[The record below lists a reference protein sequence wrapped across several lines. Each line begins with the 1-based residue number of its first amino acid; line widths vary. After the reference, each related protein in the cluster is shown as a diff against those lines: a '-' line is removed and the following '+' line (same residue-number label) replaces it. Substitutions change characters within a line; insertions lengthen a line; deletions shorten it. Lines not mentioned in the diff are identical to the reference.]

1 MCHHYRG
8 SRNPPAHLANEFSA
22 RTNLSQLGFDLKQIF
37 ADRVNYYPTNPVP
50 VVRLDNAG
58 ERELVEMEW
67 GFLPAWWKPK
77 NEKDKPKAYQRMCFN
92 ARSEDIETKSTYRNA
107 FKSRRCLLPGVEF
120 MEKGHYFSLSGKA
133 TFAFAG
139 IWEEW
144 VDRSAMFETSV
155 VSCSMLTTEPNAEV
169 RSVGH
174 HRMPVLLTSEAEYAA
189 WLNPEIVERGPL
201 EGLMRPLADG
211 VLEASPA

>member
-8 SRNPPAHLANEFSA
+8 ARTPPEHLANVFSA
-22 RTNLSQLGFDLKQIF
+22 RTNLRQLLLPD
-37 ADRVNYYPTNPVP
+37 ASYYPTNPVP
-50 VVRLDNAG
+50 VVRMDDQG

-67 GFLPAWWKPK
+67 GFLPSWWKPK

-92 ARSEDIETKSTYRNA
+92 ARSEDIETKSTYRSA

-120 MEKGHYFSLSGKA
+120 EEKKHMFSLPDKRL
-133 TFAFAG
+133 FAFAG
-139 IWEEW
+139 IWESW
-144 VDRSAMFETSV
+144 NDGIV

-174 HRMPVLLTSEAEYAA
+174 HRMPVLRTSEAEYAA

-201 EGLMRPLADG
+201 EALMRPLADD
-211 VLEASPA
+211 VFS

>member
-1 MCHHYRG
+1 MASISNILR
-8 SRNPPAHLANEFSA
+8 PPDCVKLPTSK
-22 RTNLSQLGFDLKQIF
+22 QLG
-37 ADRVNYYPTNPVP
+37 RGVY
-50 VVRLDNAG
+50 
-58 ERELVEMEW
+58 ELVEMEW

-77 NEKDKPKAYQRMCFN
+77 NATDKPKAYQRKCYN
-92 ARSEDIETKSTYRNA
+92 ARSEDIQTKATYKSA

-120 MEKGHYFSLSGKA
+120 MEKGHYFSLPGKRM
-133 TFAFAG
+133 FAFAG
-139 IWEEW
+139 IWESW
-144 VDRSAMFETSV
+144 VDRSSMFDESV

-189 WLNPEIVERGPL
+189 WLNPEFVERGPL

-211 VLEASPA
+211 VLQVAKAE

>member
-1 MCHHYRG
+1 
-8 SRNPPAHLANEFSA
+8 
-22 RTNLSQLGFDLKQIF
+22 
-37 ADRVNYYPTNPVP
+37 
-50 VVRLDNAG
+50 
-58 ERELVEMEW
+58 MEW
-67 GFLPAWWKPK
+67 GFLPSWWKPK
-77 NEKDKPKAYQRMCFN
+77 NKKDKSKAYQRKCFN
-92 ARSEDIETKSTYRNA
+92 ARSEDIDNKATYRNA

-120 MEKGHYFSLSGKA
+120 EEKKHMFTLPGKP

-144 VDRSAMFETSV
+144 GAGII

-169 RSVGH
+169 RGVGH

-201 EGLMRPLADG
+201 EQLMRPLGDG
-211 VLEASPA
+211 VLEVEPAASVQ